1 MDFIDNRM
9 SLYRLDPH
17 RDERHEHMG
26 FLMQSGAP
34 GGPLLPRDSPIDPGV
49 SGEKIRRSVGNKKR
63 SHVGATLHLKPNKN
77 NVSIHAFQRQ
87 IQYKAGL

>member
-34 GGPLLPRDSPIDPGV
+34 GGPLLPRYSPIDPGV
-49 SGEKIRRSVGNKKR
+49 SGEEIEMRRSVENKNR
-63 SHVGATLHLKPNKN
+63 SHVGATL
-77 NVSIHAFQRQ
+77 
-87 IQYKAGL
+87 